1 MKQFI
6 GYSIGLFKVNIKF
19 DVYLPTVAYDFVA
32 AKDVDLPSTRGEID
46 PLALENFNAF
56 VESVEEILDYYDF
69 RLCKYKS
76 SELST
81 YAFYTLTLQIKAG
94 DVPKYV
100 RLRISSHV
108 MQHQNLK
115 HKQNSRKRM
124 LETLQKI
131 KLPSEKVKQRY
142 MPIYIIA
149 DRSLV
154 FDTYEEAL
162 NYTEES
168 VRKVLEDWL
177 DND

>member
-1 MKQFI
+1 
-6 GYSIGLFKVNIKF
+6 
-19 DVYLPTVAYDFVA
+19 
-32 AKDVDLPSTRGEID
+32 
-46 PLALENFNAF
+46 
-56 VESVEEILDYYDF
+56 
-69 RLCKYKS
+69 
-76 SELST
+76 
-81 YAFYTLTLQIKAG
+81 
-94 DVPKYV
+94 
-100 RLRISSHV
+100 